1 MSLLT
6 VCVHRRKTCR
16 PQSTSKQIHLLA
28 FLLSCKML
36 TLCWLVHMIMM
47 LKTLMMKWLIIS
59 KWRVKNNIEFDT
71 RKLWLTP
78 QQIHYPSVILS
89 LSRVAYYTAHWLFMS
104 LLKKGTRGKSIQMI
118 MMTMCSDIWSCSC
131 HVLFRVIIIKSI
143 QAWWLY
149 CCAENVIAFFLLSFS
164 TFNNLSP
171 CLSWRNRNNIEK
183 YYEWVTLSLSTCLL
197 CPRTFFINL
206 LYIDFS
212 QLSALLAWME
222 NGETPAK

>member
-1 MSLLT
+1 
-6 VCVHRRKTCR
+6 
-16 PQSTSKQIHLLA
+16 
-28 FLLSCKML
+28 
-36 TLCWLVHMIMM
+36 
-47 LKTLMMKWLIIS
+47 MMKWLIIS

-78 QQIHYPSVILS
+78 QQIYYSSVILS

-104 LLKKGTRGKSIQMI
+104 LLKKRNKGKIDPDDHDHDDDDVVI
-118 MMTMCSDIWSCSC
+118 FG
-131 HVLFRVIIIKSI
+131 HVHVMYFFVSSSSK
-143 QAWWLY
+143 AY
-149 CCAENVIAFFLLSFS
+149 KHDDYIAVRKTLLPFFLLSFS

>member
-1 MSLLT
+1 MESEKQYWVRHSETVTDSATNLLFLCHPISLSSGILHGSLT
-6 VCVHRRKTCR
+6 FHVSSQKKEQGENRSRWTRSWWRCVVIFGHVHVMYFFVSSSSKAYKHDDYIAVRKT
-16 PQSTSKQIHLLA
+16 LL
-28 FLLSCKML
+28 
-36 TLCWLVHMIMM
+36 
-47 LKTLMMKWLIIS
+47 
-59 KWRVKNNIEFDT
+59 
-71 RKLWLTP
+71 P
-78 QQIHYPSVILS
+78 
-89 LSRVAYYTAHWLFMS
+89 
-104 LLKKGTRGKSIQMI
+104 
-118 MMTMCSDIWSCSC
+118 
-131 HVLFRVIIIKSI
+131 
-143 QAWWLY
+143 
-149 CCAENVIAFFLLSFS
+149 FFLLSFS